1 MPELKQVHLK
11 DASISEAGMVKAVF
25 ATLNVID
32 HDGDIIMPGSIPN
45 GHPVRMSAYNHASWG
60 NALPVGKGTISEIGD
75 QLVFDGQFFLD
86 TADGA
91 DTYKTVKN
99 LGDLVEWSFGFDVLE
114 KGFANDNGT
123 EVRLLKRLNVTEV
136 SPVLLGAGIG
146 TRTIDVKSADKLESL
161 PGAKS
166 KQYKEHAE
174 FVLEA
179 CADFVKRSQSIADL
193 RTEEGKEAASE
204 KNREGLKAIAS
215 ELSKAASELRRIA
228 ETDIEA
234 DEKAAAKKL
243 SGLFAQFEID
253 EMMRSIA

>member
-60 NALPVGKGTISEIGD
+60 NALPVGKGTISEVGD
-75 QLVFDGQFFLD
+75 QLIFDGQFFLD

-99 LGDLVEWSFGFDVLE
+99 LGDLVEWSFGFDVLDR
-114 KGFANDNGT
+114 GVTTDAASGR

-174 FVLEA
+174 LILEA
-179 CADFVKRSQSIADL
+179 CSDFVKRSQSIADL

-204 KNREGLKAIAS
+204 KNREGLKAIEA
-215 ELSKAASELRRIA
+215 ELSKAASELKRIA
-228 ETDIEA
+228 ETDSEA
-234 DEKAAAKKL
+234 DEAKSKQDAAELVAR
-243 SGLFAQFEID
+243 FEYFN
-253 EMMRSIA
+253 RSA

>member
-45 GHPVRMSAYNHASWG
+45 GHPVRMSAYNHSSWQ
-60 NALPVGKGTISEIGD
+60 NALPVGKGTISEVGD
-75 QLVFDGQFFLD
+75 QLIFDGQFFLD

-174 FVLEA
+174 LILEA

-204 KNREGLKAIAS
+204 KNREGLKAISA
-215 ELSKAASELRRIA
+215 ELFKAASELKRIA
-228 ETDIEA
+228 KTDTEA
-234 DEKAAAKKL
+234 DEAEAKQKAAEL
-243 SGLFAQFEID
+243 VAQFEYLN
-253 EMMRSIA
+253 RSA

>member
-45 GHPVRMSAYNHASWG
+45 GHPVRMSAYNHSSWQ
-60 NALPVGKGTISEIGD
+60 NALPVGKGTISEVGD
-75 QLVFDGQFFLD
+75 QLIFDGQFFLD

-99 LGDLVEWSFGFDVLE
+99 LGGLVEWSFGFDVLE
-114 KGFANDNGT
+114 KGFANDNGK

-174 FVLEA
+174 LVLEA
-179 CADFVKRSQSIADL
+179 CSDFVKRSQSIADL
-193 RTEEGKEAASE
+193 RTDEGKEAASE
-204 KNREGLKAIAS
+204 KNREGLKAIAA
-215 ELSKAASELRRIA
+215 ELSKASGELKRIA
-228 ETDIEA
+228 ETDSEA
-234 DEKAAAKKL
+234 DEAEAKQKAAEL
-243 SGLFAQFEID
+243 VAQFEYLN
-253 EMMRSIA
+253 RSA